1 MTDTTPIRSANARRD
16 AGSDERLEI
25 LHLLQDGAVT
35 AEEAARLLDALG
47 ETDRGPL
54 RGAAPEPA
62 MAHGRH
68 VRIRV
73 TDHKTGKPQVNLV
86 LPFRLVDIGLS
97 IAQRFAPERLGDTGA
112 IREMLYS
119 GMRGPLVE
127 VDNEG
132 AHVEISVE

>member
-1 MTDTTPIRSANARRD
+1 MNETTPIRSANTRRD
-16 AGSDERLEI
+16 QGADERLEI

-47 ETDRGPL
+47 ETDRGPQ
-54 RGAAPEPA
+54 RGTAPESA
-62 MAHGRH
+62 AAHSRH

-73 TDHKTGKPQVNLV
+73 TDHKSGKSQVNLV

-97 IAQRFAPERLGDTGA
+97 IAQRFAPDRLGDTAA

-119 GMRGPLVE
+119 GTRGPLVE

>member
-1 MTDTTPIRSANARRD
+1 MNDTTPIRSANARRD
-16 AGSDERLEI
+16 QSSDERLEI
-25 LHLLQDGAVT
+25 LQLLQDGAVT

-47 ETDRGPL
+47 ETDRAPQ
-54 RGAAPEPA
+54 RGTAPEPA
-62 MAHGRH
+62 IGHGRH

-73 TDHKTGKPQVNLV
+73 TDHKSGKSQVNLV

-97 IAQRFAPERLGDTGA
+97 IAQRFAPERLGDTSA

-119 GMRGPLVE
+119 GTRGPLVE